1 MLYLGSSLFT
11 LEGPVRAVD
20 WVMRVAAGGDSG
32 HSMWSLLFPC
42 ADEQTASA
50 FAVDSLE

>member
-1 MLYLGSSLFT
+1 M
-11 LEGPVRAVD
+11 RAVD
-20 WVMRVAAGGDSG
+20 WVMKVAADGDSG
-32 HSMWSLLFPC
+32 HSMRSPLFPC